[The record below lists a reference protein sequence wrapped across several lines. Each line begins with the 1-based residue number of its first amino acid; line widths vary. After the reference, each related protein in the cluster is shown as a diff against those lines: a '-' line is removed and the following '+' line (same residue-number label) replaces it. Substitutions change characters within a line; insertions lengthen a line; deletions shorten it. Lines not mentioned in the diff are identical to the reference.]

1 MKQALWHVVLIS
13 FHGDT
18 SLEERKMVWELYQSL
33 AEDCGGE
40 EAGIALFRVDWN
52 LDLRKNA
59 ALYFFKRKIRLK
71 IRDGFSIG
79 IQTKRIT
86 LVSGSGENSG
96 RGSLITHCVC
106 RFHDVIVRSG
116 RAEAGER

>member
-52 LDLRKNA
+52 LDLRKNVHLVEIAVFRDDA
-59 ALYFFKRKIRLK
+59 ALQAFRNHPKHRKLTDIMRN
-71 IRDGFSIG
+71 IADWQVGDIHHPP
-79 IQTKRIT
+79 T
-86 LVSGSGENSG
+86 L
-96 RGSLITHCVC
+96 
-106 RFHDVIVRSG
+106 
-116 RAEAGER
+116 AEIPAAVAAG